1 MNVNNSSLAQINYS
15 QIQNNS
21 SVQAQSSFSPEMA
34 GAREANEG
42 NDGDSD
48 DGAKNSLATN
58 AKAMQQLLSKQANTI
73 FPTSSARADLTQLL
87 SNQQDQQSNI
97 QSNMMK
103 NIESAYSLSSKNYAN
118 TALSAAT
125 TGINLR
131 A

>member
-15 QIQNNS
+15 QMQNNS

-58 AKAMQQLLSKQANTI
+58 AKTLQQLLSKQANTI

-87 SNQQDQQSNI
+87 SNQQDQ